1 MFRLDDQFLKDIGLD
16 SLPEEQKKPFLQ
28 HIYSELELRVGTRLS
43 DGLSDAQLEE
53 FEKIID
59 RDQEKIQSWLAE
71 HAPTYMQEEAF
82 AKLQK
87 ATGLEANDPGLVAEY
102 TATKWLEV
110 NRPDYRDV
118 VAAVLEDLKREISGN
133 RDAILGGM
141 SNQQPQQN
149 PVQPS
154 IQSVDHPQNSG
165 AQPSANPGEMPEY
178 PSR

>member
-16 SLPEEQKKPFLQ
+16 GLPDEQKKPFLQ

-59 RDQEKIQSWLAE
+59 RDQEKIQSWLAA
-71 HAPTYMQEEAF
+71 HSPNYQSDEAF
-82 AKLQK
+82 GKLQQ
-87 ATGLEANDPGLVAEY
+87 ATGLDPSDAGLVAEY

-110 NRPDYRDV
+110 NRPDYRQV
-118 VAAVLEDLKREISGN
+118 VAAALDELKNEIISN

-141 SNQQPQQN
+141 S
-149 PVQPS
+149 
-154 IQSVDHPQNSG
+154 D
-165 AQPSANPGEMPEY
+165 SAGPAPAT
-178 PSR
+178 P

>member
-16 SLPEEQKKPFLQ
+16 GLPEEQKKPFLQ

-71 HAPTYMQEEAF
+71 HAPNYASEEAF
-82 AKLQK
+82 VKLQQ
-87 ATGLEANDPGLVAEY
+87 ATQLEATDSRLVAEY

-118 VAAVLEDLKREISGN
+118 VAAVLGELKQEIMNNRE
-133 RDAILGGM
+133 AILGGISEQPTAPAEQPNV
-141 SNQQPQQN
+141 SNQPPQ
-149 PVQPS
+149 
-154 IQSVDHPQNSG
+154 
-165 AQPSANPGEMPEY
+165 AA
-178 PSR
+178 